1 MRALGVIVMTKN
13 SSNKKPAAAR
23 VRYDGVRTPRSIL
36 NLDQNSAVVKPE
48 SRSPSCS
55 QVLPANKGVGIHRFR
70 AYPTSARKIHSLAN
84 RFKKL

>member
-1 MRALGVIVMTKN
+1 MATIWFIVQE
-13 SSNKKPAAAR
+13 SIAPIKKPAAAR

-48 SRSPSCS
+48 SRSPFCS

-84 RFKKL
+84 RFKKP